1 MWYCVAPRDRA
12 RFERMAASLFPE
24 LHRGCAS
31 FLRHKD
37 IMLSPALLR
46 THGIDYVQ
54 ARSAPRALAA
64 VPGLGLAFSG
74 VFWGVFCAQRPCSAA
89 SDALSLAVSPPPLAP
104 TTHAKPQAQQ
114 QENEFV
120 VINAAAYHA
129 GFNTGA
135 RGSCAAPRAVCGERE
150 LRRLPFACCCRRRP
164 HACLPACL
172 PCCLNP
178 A

>member
-54 ARSAPRALAA
+54 ARDRGRRCCPF
-64 VPGLGLAFSG
+64 LGLCLLFGFFVWSVWAR
-74 VFWGVFCAQRPCSAA
+74 CAPLTPSRSSAA
-89 SDALSLAVSPPPLAP
+89 LLPPHGVRRHE
-104 TTHAKPQAQQ
+104 TPQAQQ

-135 RGSCAAPRAVCGERE
+135 
-150 LRRLPFACCCRRRP
+150 
-164 HACLPACL
+164 
-172 PCCLNP
+172 
-178 A
+178 